1 MIELGAIQ
9 TQTTVYAF
17 VKNDIEDFEVKGNV
31 TVDKDNN
38 ITNVNGEI
46 IKNGNIRIAGFNTWG
61 SHNDIR
67 FNTNDCKE
75 EYLIEVSEMLKAVIG
90 DLKNTI

>member
-61 SHNDIR
+61 SYNDIR

-75 EYLIEVSEMLKAVIG
+75 EYLIEVSEILKAVIG
-90 DLKNTI
+90 DFKNTF